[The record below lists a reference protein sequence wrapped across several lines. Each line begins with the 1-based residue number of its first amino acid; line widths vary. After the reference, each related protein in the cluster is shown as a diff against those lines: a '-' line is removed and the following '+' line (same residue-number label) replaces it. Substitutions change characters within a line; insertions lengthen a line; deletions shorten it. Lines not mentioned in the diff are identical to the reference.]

1 MRRFAV
7 VRPSSVVVAFALLL
21 NAVPAFAAST
31 LNSVQVTTQQ
41 NGDALV
47 SVSFTGG
54 VPPYHVV
61 GAGTS
66 ETAVIFD
73 GTTLGPQAPPS
84 VAGAGPITSLSV
96 ASTGTSSSIALH
108 LSGQSPVR
116 VRTGGSI
123 VFISVAGAA
132 ATPNALGAPAATTA
146 TGLGPVTE
154 VVALKYAD
162 ISEIAGVLVA
172 SSSISTNDTFTPVQ
186 TNIGSNSLGSFGGT
200 SGGSGFNQP
209 AVQQTFGQFGG
220 QQSTGLAQRVNDNIA
235 VDRRLNAIILSGT
248 ADVVAGLRAIIDK
261 IDIPVPS
268 VILETQI
275 VELTDSAARNIGLDF
290 SPDGSGIV
298 VNAVR
303 GAATTGTTT
312 GGTGLTVQTG
322 QQGQA
327 AATIQA
333 ALYASVSQG
342 NGRVIAKPRILA
354 QSGQQASILTGDAIP
369 VFTQVVAANV
379 GTASQVNY
387 INVGVNLQI
396 QPRVS
401 SDGFVTSHIYSE
413 VSSVT
418 GMTNGAPEV
427 SQRTA
432 STTAT
437 VRDGDSFI
445 IGGLLQD
452 NELRSLSKLPIL
464 GDIPLI
470 GSFFRHLST
479 SHSLDNLYIV
489 VTPHVV
495 GSSGTTPSVP
505 PMVVPTALPQVS
517 APPAPAAAAASPGPL
532 SVPKPTPPRPAPT
545 P

>member
-1 MRRFAV
+1 MRSTVATIAIAFAV
-7 VRPSSVVVAFALLL
+7 GWTAL
-21 NAVPAFAAST
+21 PALAAST
-31 LNSVQVTTQQ
+31 LNTVQVNGQA

-47 SVSFTGG
+47 SVSFAGS

-61 GAGTS
+61 GAGTT
-66 ETAVIFD
+66 ETAIIFD
-73 GTTLGPQAPPS
+73 TTTLGPQVAPT
-84 VAGAGPITSLSV
+84 VAGAGPVTTVSV
-96 ASTGTSSSIALH
+96 ASTGTSASVALH
-108 LSGQSPVR
+108 LTSAASVR
-116 VRTGGSI
+116 VRTGGLI
-123 VFISVAGAA
+123 VFISVVGNGLAAAGAA
-132 ATPNALGAPAATTA
+132 SAATTA

-154 VVALKYAD
+154 VVELKYAD

-172 SSSISTNDTFTPVQ
+172 GSTIATNDNFAPVQ
-186 TNIGSNSLGSFGGT
+186 TNIGSNSLSGSIGGT
-200 SGGSGFNQP
+200 NGGFAQP
-209 AVQQTFGQFGG
+209 AVTQTFGQFG

-248 ADVVAGLRAIIDK
+248 PEVVAALKAIIDK
-261 IDIPVPS
+261 LDIPVPS

-275 VELTDSAARNIGLDF
+275 VELSESASRNIGLDF

-298 VNAVR
+298 INGTR
-303 GAATTGTTT
+303 TSTTTTTT
-312 GGTGLTVQTG
+312 GSTGLLTQTG
-322 QQGQA
+322 QQAQA
-327 AATIQA
+327 AATLQA
-333 ALYASVSQG
+333 ALYAQVTEG

-401 SDGFVTSHIYSE
+401 SDGYVTSHIYSE

-418 GMTNGAPEV
+418 GTVNGAPQI

-432 STTAT
+432 STSAT
-437 VRDGDSFI
+437 VRDGEAFI

-452 NELRSLSKLPIL
+452 NELRSLSKLPFI
-464 GDIPLI
+464 GDLPLI
-470 GSFFRHLST
+470 GQLFRHIST

-489 VTPHVV
+489 VTPHIV
-495 GSSGTTPSVP
+495 GMSAATNPSPLVLP
-505 PMVVPTALPQVS
+505 SALPQMTPS
-517 APPAPAAAAASPGPL
+517 QPAPQQFRGSRGL
-532 SVPKPTPPRPAPT
+532 TPPGT
-545 P
+545 PPSTL